1 VVHRAVASCPV
12 VVLVA
17 TAVVSVRMVVV
28 EAVAGSVFSV
38 TFVVRT

>member
-1 VVHRAVASCPV
+1 